1 MREALLLSI
10 RIHGLWLFEA
20 LDVRGR
26 YLAPVRLRR
35 LLLLFAGYPVYLL
48 VQAVHWLGFLLDE
61 ILFRDYRDIV
71 IKEPLI
77 ITGIP
82 RSGTTFI
89 HRTLARADHQFTT
102 FQMWE
107 ALLAPSITERHVL
120 RWIAKMDNR
129 ISSRPLHK
137 LLGRITS
144 QLTDEF
150 SHIHEVGLKSP
161 EEDYLALLPV
171 GACFIMVL
179 AFPASHSLWQL
190 GRFQEMPD
198 DQRKTIMDFY
208 LACLKKHL
216 YWVGPDKRLLSKN
229 AAFGSWLPDLR
240 FAMPDARYLFC
251 IREPGPALAS
261 QLSSIRSGLEFF
273 GTMPGADTYSLELQ
287 TTFAHVYRILLKEKQ
302 SFLMDH
308 LAVIDQGDLKRDS
321 FGELRRALKQ
331 LCVTVDG
338 RMEEILRE
346 AAEHASRHNSH
357 HKHEPLSAKHGPDEF
372 NTLVSSIYREILEH
386 PYMTREESKHGN

>member
-10 RIHGLWLFEA
+10 KIHGLWFYEA
-20 LDVRGR
+20 MDVRGR
-26 YLAPVRLRR
+26 YLAPLRPRR
-35 LLLLFAGYPVYLL
+35 LVMLLIGYPLFL
-48 VQAVHWLGFLLDE
+48 MVQVLHWLGFLLDE
-61 ILFRDYRDIV
+61 LLFREYREVI

-107 ALLAPSITERHVL
+107 ALLAPSITERHVI
-120 RWIAKMDNR
+120 RWIARMDNKL
-129 ISSRPLHK
+129 SARPLHK
-137 LLGRITS
+137 LLDKITAS
-144 QLTDEF
+144 LTEDF
-150 SHIHEVGLKSP
+150 AHIHAVGLKSP

-179 AFPASHSLWQL
+179 AFPASQSLWQL

-198 DQRKTIMDFY
+198 DERHIIMEFY
-208 LACLKKHL
+208 KACLKKHL
-216 YWVGPDKRLLSKN
+216 YWVGPEKRLLSKN

-240 FAMPDARYLFC
+240 FAFPDARYLFC
-251 IREPGPALAS
+251 IRQPGPALAS

-287 TTFAHVYRILLKEKQ
+287 TIFAHIYRILLKEKQ

-308 LAVIDQGDLKRDS
+308 LAVIDQSELKQDS
-321 FGELRRALKQ
+321 AGVLRSALKQ
-331 LCVTVDG
+331 LCVTVDA
-338 RMEEILRE
+338 RMEQILE
-346 AAEHASRHNSH
+346 QAGEESRRHSSQ
-357 HKHEPLSAKHGPDEF
+357 HKHKPLTDKHGPDEF
-372 NTLVSSIYREILEH
+372 NSLVESIYQEILEH
-386 PYMTREESKHGN
+386 PYMTRDEE